1 MGVLDDKVAIITGA
15 GGGIG
20 RAVSLLFAKEG
31 ARLALND
38 LGTTRDGTGSDPGV
52 VESVAKDARAVGAEV
67 CTCGASQATSAGTE
81 EIVRT
86 ALDSFGKV
94 DVLVCA
100 AGLAAD
106 QPLARVDDSA
116 WARVLATELTGPMH
130 LTRLCADAMRRRG
143 GGRIVLTTSPAGLLG
158 SFGQVAYGAAS
169 AGVYGLMRAASVELQ
184 RYRIFVNAVAPLAKT
199 RLTSDLPLFEHVSTM
214 TPEHV
219 APLYLYFASDLS
231 SDTTGTVLSV
241 AGARISQY
249 RVAESGGLFKEEEQ
263 AVWNAAEIGD
273 AVRGLAKSP
282 PHS

>member
-31 ARLALND
+31 ARLVLND
-38 LGTTRDGTGSDPGV
+38 LGTARDGTGSDPEV
-52 VESVAKDARAVGAEV
+52 VESVARDTRALGADV
-67 CTCGASQATSAGTE
+67 RTCTESQATISGVEA
-81 EIVRT
+81 IVRN
-86 ALDSFGKV
+86 AIDAFDKV

-100 AGLAAD
+100 AGIAAD
-106 QPLARVDDSA
+106 QPLARIDDAA
-116 WARVLATELTGPMH
+116 WARVIATELTGPMH
-130 LTRLCADAMRRRG
+130 LTRLCASTMQRRG

-158 SFGQVAYGAAS
+158 SFGQVAYGTAS
-169 AGVYGLMRAASVELQ
+169 AGVYGLMRTASVELQ
-184 RYRIFVNAVAPLAKT
+184 RHRIFVNAVAPLAKT

-219 APLYLYFASDLS
+219 APAYLYFASNLS

-249 RVAESGGLFKEEEQ
+249 RVAESGGLFKEGDE

-273 AVRGLAKSP
+273 ALQGLAKSP
-282 PHS
+282 PHF